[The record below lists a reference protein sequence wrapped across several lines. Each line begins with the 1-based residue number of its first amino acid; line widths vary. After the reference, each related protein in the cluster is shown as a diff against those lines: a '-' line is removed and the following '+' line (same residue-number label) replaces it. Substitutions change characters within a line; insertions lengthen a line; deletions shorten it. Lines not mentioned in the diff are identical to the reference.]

1 MGSRRVD
8 LRAILADGD
17 LRRELMVPTLQAT
30 QAREGIETTRD
41 QAERA
46 YYVVNEADKA
56 AFFDLA
62 EFRGKPDRRELEFQQ
77 CLSDSD
83 NAVRYDVPRRDF
95 SAIEGSPLAYQR
107 VGLVAHIFKEKPAFE
122 PSWARA
128 TVGLQTSDNSRFV
141 RFWWEVLPNTIG
153 WGRDWVT
160 FAKGGSFSRFY
171 QAFALV
177 VLWRQDGK
185 AIKQF
190 NEKIYGRGGWSRQV
204 RSAELYGKAGLTWP
218 LAASAFNVRI
228 MPPGCIFANKGPA
241 VFPNAT
247 EDTEYLSSI
256 LNSRVSEYLLLGL
269 TSRQEMGG
277 RWECGIVKRLPVP
290 TPKTLERQR
299 MGDIARAIHDAK
311 AAWDEGNETSTRFKL
326 PWLLRDDLG
335 VRSISDRLDRIAE
348 FESTEEPRIQK
359 LYAELN
365 DEVYRLYGIPD
376 STRAIIEETLG
387 ERPPEVLWPQMEG
400 KTADQ
405 KRMEHVWRLLS
416 YVVGRVVEADEDG
429 IVPFMAAGGETAL
442 IDRVL
447 DEIAALFPDQD
458 VNQVEVDIT
467 NELKRKVKGYRPV
480 QGIREWLEGV
490 FFEYHVSLYKK
501 RPILWHIASS
511 QGHGACAVGALCH
524 YHKFNHDRLSKL
536 RGTYLR
542 DTIAL
547 FRREA
552 ALADQEG
559 RTEDRQDWQA
569 RLEEAEALD
578 QRLQWV
584 QEGAS
589 GYPAPGDCR
598 IRTPWK
604 PEDEQPVG
612 WQPDLDDGVAINI
625 LPLQTAGVLRIAKV
639 L

>member
-8 LRAILADGD
+8 LKAILADED

-62 EFRGKPDRRELEFQQ
+62 RIRNENQGDDSRKAVFLSSLHSSKVGPRFDVARKDFR
-77 CLSDSD
+77 
-83 NAVRYDVPRRDF
+83 
-95 SAIEGSPLAYQR
+95 AIEGSPLAFRR
-107 VGLVAHIFKEKPAFE
+107 VRLVAHIFRDSSALEPA
-122 PSWARA
+122 WGIARQGKA
-128 TVGLQTSDNSRFV
+128 TGDDPRWI
-141 RFWWEVLPNTIG
+141 RYWWEISGIPH
-153 WGRDWVT
+153 WVP
-160 FAKGGSFSRFY
+160 FAKGGPFSRFY
-171 QAFALV
+171 SDVHLSIDWARDHREAL
-177 VLWRQDGK
+177 K
-185 AIKQF
+185 ASG
-190 NEKIYGRGGWSRQV
+190 NGLPSED
-204 RSAELYGKAGLTWP
+204 LYFQQGLTWP
-218 LAASAFNVRI
+218 RAASVFNARV
-228 MPPGCIFANKGPA
+228 MPSGCVFADKGPV
-241 VFPNAT
+241 VFARDKSL
-247 EDTEYLSSI
+247 EWLLLAF
-256 LNSRVSEYLLLGL
+256 LNSEMALCFGKTL
-269 TSRQEMGG
+269 TSRENMGG
-277 RWECGIVKRLPVP
+277 RWEVGVVKRFPVP
-290 TPKTLERQR
+290 DVTKDRRELLS
-299 MGDIARAIHDAK
+299 GIAKSIHDAK
-311 AAWDEGNETSTRFKL
+311 AVWDEGNETSTRFNR
-326 PWLLRDDLG
+326 PWLLLIDL
-335 VRSISDRLDRIAE
+335 SSLTMANRLDRLAE
-348 FESTEEPRIQK
+348 FEASEEARIQQ

-365 DEVYRLYGIPD
+365 DEVYKLYGIPEA
-376 STRAIIEETLG
+376 TRATIEETLG
-387 ERPPEVLWPQMEG
+387 ERPPEILWPQMEG

-542 DTIAL
+542 DAIAL

-552 ALADQEG
+552 AIADQEG
-559 RTEDRQDWQA
+559 RTEDRQDWQS

-584 QEGAS
+584 QEGVS

-604 PEDEQPVG
+604 SDDELPKG
-612 WQPDLDDGVAINI
+612 WQPDLDDGVAVNI
-625 LPLQTAGVLRIAKV
+625 LPLQTAGVLRIPKV
-639 L
+639 V

>member
-1 MGSRRVD
+1 
-8 LRAILADGD
+8 
-17 LRRELMVPTLQAT
+17 
-30 QAREGIETTRD
+30 
-41 QAERA
+41 
-46 YYVVNEADKA
+46 
-56 AFFDLA
+56 
-62 EFRGKPDRRELEFQQ
+62 
-77 CLSDSD
+77 
-83 NAVRYDVPRRDF
+83 
-95 SAIEGSPLAYQR
+95 
-107 VGLVAHIFKEKPAFE
+107 
-122 PSWARA
+122 
-128 TVGLQTSDNSRFV
+128 
-141 RFWWEVLPNTIG
+141 
-153 WGRDWVT
+153 
-160 FAKGGSFSRFY
+160 
-171 QAFALV
+171 
-177 VLWRQDGK
+177 
-185 AIKQF
+185 
-190 NEKIYGRGGWSRQV
+190 
-204 RSAELYGKAGLTWP
+204 
-218 LAASAFNVRI
+218 
-228 MPPGCIFANKGPA
+228 
-241 VFPNAT
+241 
-247 EDTEYLSSI
+247 
-256 LNSRVSEYLLLGL
+256 
-269 TSRQEMGG
+269 
-277 RWECGIVKRLPVP
+277 
-290 TPKTLERQR
+290 

-604 PEDEQPVG
+604 SEDELPTG
-612 WQPDLDDGVAINI
+612 WQPDLDDGVAVNI
-625 LPLQTAGVLRIAKV
+625 LPLQTAGALRIPKV
-639 L
+639 V